1 MGRALLSGHQDFQ
14 ELEAVESCTSLH
26 VPAVVGRVGGEG
38 GGDGG
43 DGEDGEGGGASGGDG
58 ADGGNGGDDGG
69 PGMFMNGMIPA
80 PPMRKRLGVFA
91 ASAFAVRSMES
102 TSAAARII
110 SLTRATERVESPAS
124 SWAATPETCGA
135 AMLVPLMVLVAA
147 LLEPTHAARISEPGA
162 CAHARRG
169 LRTAAGEAGAG
180 EGQVCWRAGGWT
192 CTGGCDDGIRGLRV
206 LRDGGD
212 LHVDASAVVGE
223 R

>member
-43 DGEDGEGGGASGGDG
+43 DGGDGEGGGASGGDG
-58 ADGGNGGDDGG
+58 GDGGGLGG
-69 PGMFMNGMIPA
+69 PGMFRNGIIPA

-102 TSAAARII
+102 TSAAARMI
-110 SLTRATERVESPAS
+110 SLTRATERVESSAS

-135 AMLVPLMVLVAA
+135 AMLVPLMVLVTA
-147 LLEPTHAARISEPGA
+147 LLEPTHA
-162 CAHARRG
+162 
-169 LRTAAGEAGAG
+169 
-180 EGQVCWRAGGWT
+180 
-192 CTGGCDDGIRGLRV
+192 GCV
-206 LRDGGD
+206 L
-212 LHVDASAVVGE
+212 
-223 R
+223 